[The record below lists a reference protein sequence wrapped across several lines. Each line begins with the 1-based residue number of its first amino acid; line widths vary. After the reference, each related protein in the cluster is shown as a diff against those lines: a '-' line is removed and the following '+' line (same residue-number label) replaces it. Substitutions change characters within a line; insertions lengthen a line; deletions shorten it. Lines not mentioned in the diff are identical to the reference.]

1 MPAPVPVSNFERATA
16 LSCVITENDFGAP
29 CCVVFVGLINYTALP
44 LKCAHGRF
52 MGFWWRFSRWCAAL
66 SASNGTYTPEHR
78 AKFSTRHTGNS
89 ICPRVYVYLYIPP
102 YRGIKVNI
110 TSPRGYWE
118 NRNIKVL
125 MSMSW
130 AVGHPHDRNPLLP
143 TSYSQAY
150 GRGIGLAW
158 ASRKNFHMKNA
169 APGKSP
175 MRCARQFLFNLLF

>member
-66 SASNGTYTPEHR
+66 SASKGTFTLEHR

-130 AVGHPHDRNPLLP
+130 A
-143 TSYSQAY
+143 
-150 GRGIGLAW
+150 GR
-158 ASRKNFHMKNA
+158 
-169 APGKSP
+169 APP
-175 MRCARQFLFNLLF
+175 